1 MKLALLQL
9 NATTGDLEGN
19 ARRITRAMARVP
31 ADTDLCVTPEMS
43 LTGYPARDLLL
54 NPSFV
59 SRVRAVAEALAREMA
74 HRPPLLVGL
83 PEPNPASE
91 GRPLFNAAALLEGG
105 HITRWF
111 RKSLLPTY
119 DVFDEDRYFEP
130 ASDHHQATIAGRQV
144 AVSICEDIWNDR
156 DFWRRRRYHHDPIE
170 IASRAGANL
179 LVNVSASPFA
189 TGKQALRER
198 MLGQLARKHGL
209 PVAYVNQVG
218 GNDDL
223 VFDGRSAVFA
233 SDGRLVARA
242 AAFAEDVLVVALDDA
257 LEPVEP
263 TDLLPEAEIYAALV
277 LGTRDYARKCGFP
290 RALLGLSGGVDS
302 ALVAVIAA
310 EALGP
315 ENVLGVT
322 MPSPFSSRGSVED
335 AEDLARRLGMTTL
348 ALPIAGL
355 MERFDQTLSAPFAGL
370 PRDVTEE
377 NVQARIRGNLL
388 MALSNKFGSLLLTT
402 GNKSELAV
410 GYCTLYGDMS
420 GGLAVIADVP
430 KTMVYRVARWVNAAR
445 RLIPERILVKPPSA
459 ELRPDQTDQDSLPPY
474 ELLDAILERHIEG
487 HASLEA
493 LVAEGFEEE
502 TVRRVLRLVRTAEFK
517 RKQAAPGLK
526 VTDRAFGSGWR
537 MPIAAADWEA
547 PQAPGRREGLDA
559 SRRESP
565 PGDPAVPAKRVD
577 PGLR

>member
-1 MKLALLQL
+1 
-9 NATTGDLEGN
+9 
-19 ARRITRAMARVP
+19 
-31 ADTDLCVTPEMS
+31 
-43 LTGYPARDLLL
+43 
-54 NPSFV
+54 
-59 SRVRAVAEALAREMA
+59 
-74 HRPPLLVGL
+74 
-83 PEPNPASE
+83 
-91 GRPLFNAAALLEGG
+91 
-105 HITRWF
+105 
-111 RKSLLPTY
+111 
-119 DVFDEDRYFEP
+119 
-130 ASDHHQATIAGRQV
+130 
-144 AVSICEDIWNDR
+144 
-156 DFWRRRRYHHDPIE
+156 
-170 IASRAGANL
+170 
-179 LVNVSASPFA
+179 
-189 TGKQALRER
+189 
-198 MLGQLARKHGL
+198 
-209 PVAYVNQVG
+209 
-218 GNDDL
+218 
-223 VFDGRSAVFA
+223 
-233 SDGRLVARA
+233 
-242 AAFAEDVLVVALDDA
+242 
-257 LEPVEP
+257 
-263 TDLLPEAEIYAALV
+263 
-277 LGTRDYARKCGFP
+277 
-290 RALLGLSGGVDS
+290 LSGGVDS